1 VNIKDT
7 IKSLSDNDRM
17 IYNAVSYSKLNVDY
31 DYLYDKIDID
41 SKEIDNIISKLIRYK
56 LLNIDRDGNIDLY
69 CMQT

>member
-1 VNIKDT
+1 MNIKDT

-69 CMQT
+69 CMQK